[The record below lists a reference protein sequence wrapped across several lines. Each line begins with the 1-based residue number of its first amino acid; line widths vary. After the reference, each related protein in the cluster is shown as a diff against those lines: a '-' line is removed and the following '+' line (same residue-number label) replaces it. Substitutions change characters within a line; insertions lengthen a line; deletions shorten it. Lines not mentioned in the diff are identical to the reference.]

1 MDIAT
6 GTRTQ
11 RILWA
16 LIIGGTALYCDKKAP
31 AIDRATIQVLVWT
44 LGVFSLLFI
53 ELRKTLQRPK
63 QLLIAILLVAVHAY
77 GMFFF
82 WHLFPFDSS
91 FTILI
96 VTVIETIVVGLV
108 YIRTC
113 QSIDPEGPFGPTDAE
128 KHAHKSRP
136 RI

>member
-1 MDIAT
+1 
-6 GTRTQ
+6 
-11 RILWA
+11 
-16 LIIGGTALYCDKKAP
+16 
-31 AIDRATIQVLVWT
+31 
-44 LGVFSLLFI
+44 
-53 ELRKTLQRPK
+53 
-63 QLLIAILLVAVHAY
+63 LLVAVHAY

-136 RI
+136 RIWCKTVFRAICQTATCWATLIR